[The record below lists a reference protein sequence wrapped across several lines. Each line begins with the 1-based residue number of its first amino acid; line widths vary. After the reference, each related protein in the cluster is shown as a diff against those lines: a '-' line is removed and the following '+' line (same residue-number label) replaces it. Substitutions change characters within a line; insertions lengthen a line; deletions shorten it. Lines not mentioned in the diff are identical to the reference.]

1 MHKSYE
7 NKFLERRDKMKKR
20 AAFNREYFSEI
31 YDRYSPLVYRV
42 CALRLGNRQD
52 AEDAVQNTFIKLY
65 YKSPDFENEDQEKAW
80 IIRVAV
86 NVCKDFQKSFWQ
98 KNTVGLEDTAELA
111 VGAIEDAVR
120 LIDVFEL
127 SPKNRTVLQLYYY
140 EGYSIA
146 EIAKILKISEGGVT
160 ARLTRARKKL
170 KLEMEAVSDEEKRIV
185 QSHRQSEA

>member
-1 MHKSYE
+1 
-7 NKFLERRDKMKKR
+7 MKKR